1 MESATATVQMP
12 LLEVRNFSV
21 GFRQYDKGLY
31 QKDLEVIHN
40 FTIDIYP
47 GEILSV
53 VGASGSGKS
62 LLAHAI
68 LGLLPSNAYTA
79 GSLKFNGQELSQ
91 EKKEALRGR
100 DIALIP
106 QSVNYLDPLCL
117 VRRQIA
123 SPLRGSNDEAEKIL
137 ERLQLPKETEDMY
150 PFQLSGGMAR
160 RVLITTALTS
170 GAKLIIADEPTPGL
184 HTSVVQET
192 LRSLRELTRRG
203 CGILM
208 ITHDIDLAFETAD
221 RIAVFN
227 DGITVEVV
235 SAADFKAGPDN
246 LKHPYS
252 KALWHAIPQNGFK
265 SIRGKNYSEL
275 IAGHEENFVKEDIV

>member
-1 MESATATVQMP
+1 METVTEKTAVRTP
-12 LLEVRNFSV
+12 LLEVRNFSM
-21 GFRQYDKGLY
+21 GFRQYARGLR
-31 QKDLEVIHN
+31 QKNLKVIHN
-40 FTIDIYP
+40 FTIDMYP
-47 GEILSV
+47 GEILSI

-68 LGLLPSNAYTA
+68 LGLLPSNAYTT
-79 GSLKFNGQELSQ
+79 GSLKYHGRELSQ
-91 EKKEALRGR
+91 ERKEALRGR

-106 QSVNYLDPLCL
+106 QSVNYLDPLHQ
-117 VRRQIA
+117 VRRQID
-123 SPLRGSNDEAEKIL
+123 SPLGEPGGGAEIL
-137 ERLQLPKETEDMY
+137 DRLQLQKEVRDMY

-184 HTSVVQET
+184 HESAVQET
-192 LRSLRELTRRG
+192 LRALRELARRG

-208 ITHDIDLAFETAD
+208 ITHDIDLAFEAAD

-227 DGITVEVV
+227 DGVTVEVV

-246 LKHPYS
+246 LTHPYS
-252 KALWHAIPQNGFK
+252 KALWHAMPQNGFQ
-265 SIRGKNYSEL
+265 SVRGKNYGEL
-275 IAGHEENFVKEDIV
+275 IAGTCEEGVV

>member
-1 MESATATVQMP
+1 METVTAAAAAKTP

-21 GFRQYDKGLY
+21 GFRQYAKGLR
-31 QKDLEVIHN
+31 QKNLKVIHN

-47 GEILSV
+47 GEILSI

-79 GSLKFNGQELSQ
+79 GSLKYEGQELSQ

-100 DIALIP
+100 EIALIP
-106 QSVNYLDPLCL
+106 QSVNYLDPLHQ
-117 VRRQIA
+117 VRRQID
-123 SPLRGSNDEAEKIL
+123 SPLEERSGGAEEIL
-137 ERLQLPKETEDMY
+137 KRLQLQREVLDMY

-160 RVLITTALTS
+160 RILIATALTS
-170 GAKLIIADEPTPGL
+170 GAKLVIADEPTPGL
-184 HTSVVQET
+184 HESAVQET
-192 LRSLRELTRRG
+192 LQALRELARRG

-208 ITHDIDLAFETAD
+208 ITHDIDLAFEAAD

-227 DGITVEVV
+227 DGVTVEVV

-246 LKHPYS
+246 VKHPYS
-252 KALWHAIPQNGFK
+252 KALWHAMPQNGFR
-265 SIRGKNYSEL
+265 SVRGKNYSEL
-275 IAGHEENFVKEDIV
+275 IADKEGVV